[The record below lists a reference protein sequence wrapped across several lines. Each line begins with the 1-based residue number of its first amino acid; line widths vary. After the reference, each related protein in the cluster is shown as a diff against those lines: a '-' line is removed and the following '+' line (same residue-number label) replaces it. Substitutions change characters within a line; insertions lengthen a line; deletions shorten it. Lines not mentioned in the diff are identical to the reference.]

1 MGVTDGWKRH
11 DKVSKGCWKLVDVK
25 WLMKM
30 WKSKNRKAEIEYSFI
45 LIEELLHASYRIW
58 KRNSSLQQLKPFPIT
73 CPTYKELTLCL
84 CKVCL
89 NACLILEPLVAQEG
103 KESNNIANSMNA
115 IFMEICTCDKS
126 VNGYYKVVMCTAKK

>member
-1 MGVTDGWKRH
+1 MAHENVKIKEQKSRNRIFFYTNRRTVTCIIQDLKEKLKSEGCGVSVG
-11 DKVSKGCWKLVDVK
+11 KV
-25 WLMKM
+25 
-30 WKSKNRKAEIEYSFI
+30 
-45 LIEELLHASYRIW
+45 
-58 KRNSSLQQLKPFPIT
+58 QQLKPFPIT
-73 CPTYKELTLCL
+73 CPTYKDLTLCL

-103 KESNNIANSMNA
+103 KESNNIADSMNA